1 MFSGI
6 IEQVGN
12 VKKLEDLGDKRLII
26 QTFFLKKNLKIGS
39 SVCCNGVCLT
49 VHTMKQNKKILD
61 LSFDVSKETINCTNF
76 GNLKVGSLI
85 NLEKSLRVGDEI
97 SGHFVFGH
105 IDTVATLRSMEK
117 VGKSYVLEFSLPK
130 GIKKLVTKKGSISIN
145 GISLTVNKTT
155 KDSFYVNIVEY
166 TWNHTNFKQIDIGN
180 IVNIEVD
187 MLARY
192 VTNSKK

>member
-6 IEQVGN
+6 VEQVGK
-12 VKKLEDLGDKRLII
+12 VIKLEDHGDYHLII
-26 QTFFLKKNLKIGS
+26 RSSFLKKKLKIGS

-49 VHTMKQNKKILD
+49 VHTMKQNKNNLN
-61 LSFDVSKETINCTNF
+61 LSFDVSKETMDCTNF
-76 GNLKVGSLI
+76 KDLKVGSEV

-105 IDTVATLRSMEK
+105 VDTVSKLKSISK
-117 VGKSYVLEFSLPK
+117 VGKSYILKFSLPRV
-130 GIKKLVTKKGSISIN
+130 IKKLVTRKGSIAIN
-145 GISLTVNKTT
+145 GISLTVNKTA
-155 KDSFYVNIVEY
+155 KEDFFVNIVDY
-166 TWNHTNFKQIDIGN
+166 TWNHTSLKQIAIGD

>member
-6 IEQVGN
+6 VEQVGK
-12 VKKLEDLGDKRLII
+12 VIKLEDHGDYHLII
-26 QTFFLKKNLKIGS
+26 RSSFLKKKLKIGS

-49 VHTMKQNKKILD
+49 VHNMKQNKNNLD
-61 LSFDVSKETINCTNF
+61 LSFDVSKETMDCTNF
-76 GNLKVGSLI
+76 KDLKVGSEV

-105 IDTVATLRSMEK
+105 VDTVSKLKSISK
-117 VGKSYVLEFSLPK
+117 VGKSYILKFSLPRV
-130 GIKKLVTKKGSISIN
+130 IKKLVTRKGSIAIN
-145 GISLTVNKTT
+145 GISLTVNKTA
-155 KDSFYVNIVEY
+155 KEDFFVNIVDY
-166 TWNHTNFKQIDIGN
+166 TWNHTSLKQIAIGD

>member
-6 IEQVGN
+6 VEQVGKVN
-12 VKKLEDLGDKRLII
+12 KIVDLGDHYLTIR
-26 QTFFLKKNLKIGS
+26 TTFLKKNIKIGS

-49 VHTMKQNKKILD
+49 VHTIKQNKKYLE
-61 LSFDVSKETINCTNF
+61 LSFDVSKETISCTNF
-76 GNLKVGSLI
+76 KHLKNGSLI

-105 IDTVATLRSMEK
+105 VDTISRLRSLK
-117 VGKSYVLEFSLPK
+117 KIGKSFVLEFSLPK
-130 GIKKLVTKKGSISIN
+130 NIKKLITKKGSIAIN
-145 GISLTVNKTT
+145 GISLTVNKVI
-155 KDSFYVNIVEY
+155 KDSFFVNIVDY
-166 TWNHTNFKQIDIGN
+166 TWNHTNLSKIVVSD

-192 VTNSKK
+192 VTSFKN

>member
-6 IEQVGN
+6 VEQVGK
-12 VKKLEDLGDKRLII
+12 VIKLEDHGDHHLTIRSS
-26 QTFFLKKNLKIGS
+26 FLKKKLKIGS

-49 VHTMKQNKKILD
+49 VHTMKQNKNNLN
-61 LSFDVSKETINCTNF
+61 LSFDVSKETMDCTNF
-76 GNLKVGSLI
+76 RDLKVGSEV

-105 IDTVATLRSMEK
+105 VDTVSKLKSISK
-117 VGKSYVLEFSLPK
+117 VGKSHVLKFSLPIA
-130 GIKKLVTKKGSISIN
+130 IKKLVTRKGSIAIN
-145 GISLTVNKTT
+145 GISLTVNKTA
-155 KDSFYVNIVEY
+155 KEDFFVNIVDY
-166 TWNHTNFKQIDIGN
+166 TWNHTSLKQIAIGD

>member
-6 IEQVGN
+6 VEQVGKVN
-12 VKKLEDLGDKRLII
+12 KIEEYGDHHFTIR
-26 QTFFLKKNLKIGS
+26 TTFLKKQLKIGS

-49 VHTMKQNKKILD
+49 VHTMKQNKNSLD
-61 LSFDVSKETINCTNF
+61 LSFDVSKETISCTNF
-76 GNLKVGSLI
+76 EQLEIGSSI

-105 IDTVATLRSMEK
+105 VDTISKLRSLEK
-117 VGKSYVLEFSLPK
+117 IGKSYKLNFSMPDN
-130 GIKKLVTKKGSISIN
+130 IKNLIIKKGSIAIN
-145 GISLTVNKTT
+145 GISLTVNKAT
-155 KDSFYVNIVEY
+155 KDSFYVNIVDY
-166 TWNHTNFKQIDIGN
+166 TWNHTNLKKIEVNDL
-180 IVNIEVD
+180 VNIEVD

>member
-6 IEQVGN
+6 IEQVGS
-12 VKKLEDLGDKRLII
+12 VKKFEDRGDKKLII
-26 QTFFLKKNLKIGS
+26 QTSFLKKNLKIGS

-49 VHTMKQNKKILD
+49 VNKMKKNKNSLD

-76 GNLKVGSLI
+76 GNLKVGSLV

-105 IDTVATLRSMEK
+105 IDTIATLKTMEK
-117 VGKSYVLEFSLPK
+117 IGKSYVLGFSLPRD
-130 GIKKLVTKKGSISIN
+130 IKKLVTKKGSISIN

-166 TWNHTNFKQIDIGN
+166 TWNHTNLNQIDIGN

-192 VTNSKK
+192 VTNSK

>member
-6 IEQVGN
+6 VEQVGK
-12 VKKLEDLGDKRLII
+12 VIKLEDHGDHHLII
-26 QTFFLKKNLKIGS
+26 RSSFLKKKLKIGS

-49 VHTMKQNKKILD
+49 VHTMKQNKNNLN
-61 LSFDVSKETINCTNF
+61 LSFDVSKETMDCTNF
-76 GNLKVGSLI
+76 KDLKVGLEV

-105 IDTVATLRSMEK
+105 VDTVSKLKSISK
-117 VGKSYVLEFSLPK
+117 VGKSYILKFSLPRV
-130 GIKKLVTKKGSISIN
+130 IKKLVTRKGSIAIN
-145 GISLTVNKTT
+145 GISLTVNKTA
-155 KDSFYVNIVEY
+155 KEDFFVNIVDY
-166 TWNHTNFKQIDIGN
+166 TWKHTSLKQIAIGD

>member
-6 IEQVGN
+6 VEQVGKIN
-12 VKKLEDLGDKRLII
+12 KIVDQGDHYLTIN
-26 QTFFLKKNLKIGS
+26 TTVLKKNLKIGS

-49 VHTMKQNKKILD
+49 VHTMKQNKKYLE
-61 LSFDVSKETINCTNF
+61 LSFDVSKETISCTNF
-76 GNLKVGSLI
+76 KQLKTGSLI
-85 NLEKSLRVGDEI
+85 NLEKSLKVGDEI

-105 IDTVATLRSMEK
+105 VDTVSKLKFLKKA
-117 VGKSYVLEFSLPK
+117 GKSYVLEFSLPK
-130 GIKKLVTKKGSISIN
+130 NIKKLVTKKGSIAIN
-145 GISLTVNKTT
+145 GVSLTVNKTT
-155 KDSFYVNIVEY
+155 KDSFFVNIVDY
-166 TWNHTNFKQIDIGN
+166 TWNHTNLNKVRVSD

>member
-6 IEQVGN
+6 VEQVG
-12 VKKLEDLGDKRLII
+12 KIDKIIDQGDYYLTITTK
-26 QTFFLKKNLKIGS
+26 FVKKNLKIGS

-49 VHTMKQNKKILD
+49 VHTMRQNKKYLE
-61 LSFDVSKETINCTNF
+61 LSFDVSKETISCTNF
-76 GNLKVGSLI
+76 KQLKTGSLI

-105 IDTVATLRSMEK
+105 VDTISKLKSLKK

-130 GIKKLVTKKGSISIN
+130 NIKKLVTKKGSIAIN

-155 KDSFYVNIVEY
+155 KDSFFVNIVDY
-166 TWNHTNFKQIDIGN
+166 TWNRTNLSKIKVND